1 MSILS
6 RYLTFEILKYFGL
19 MLAMVVGV
27 YLAVE
32 CIEKIDNFMDDQ
44 MPIPMMVRFFL
55 YKTPFIVAQITP
67 VGLLLAILIVF
78 GLMSKHH
85 EIIALQSG
93 GISIYDL
100 VRPVV
105 LIGAVFS
112 LLLFVVA
119 ELVVPLT
126 MERANRIRR
135 LGVDQKMLVTAQGT
149 NIWLKGPG
157 TINYIAYY
165 NPKDHSI
172 KGVRLN
178 FFDERFNLARRV
190 DARQGY
196 FEAGQWVLSGIMEQ
210 VRDRNTGTYQ
220 VHLHEELRESLD
232 LAPADLQRVAKKSE
246 EMGFFELKQFVR
258 KVEAEGYDAT
268 VYRVDLYAKV
278 AFPAICLIMSLL
290 GTGLAARGKLTE
302 GLPLSIT
309 YGLGLAFTY
318 WVFYSF
324 CLSLGYSG
332 MLPPL
337 LAAWTAN
344 FMFLCIGLMALLH
357 AE

>member
-6 RYLTFEILKYFGL
+6 RYLTREILKYFGL
-19 MLAMVVGV
+19 TLAMVVGI
-27 YLAVE
+27 YLAVDFL
-32 CIEKIDNFMDDQ
+32 EKIDNFMEDQ
-44 MPIPMMVRFFL
+44 IPIPMMVRFFL
-55 YKTPFIVAQITP
+55 YKTPFIIAQITP

-78 GLMSKHH
+78 GLMSKNN

-100 VRPVV
+100 VRPVL
-105 LIGAVFS
+105 LIGVVFS

-119 ELVVPLT
+119 ELVVPVT
-126 MERANRIRR
+126 MDQASRIRR
-135 LGVDQKMLVTAQGT
+135 QGTHKKLVVASKGT
-149 NIWLKGPG
+149 NIWLKGQG

-172 KGVRLN
+172 AGVRLN
-178 FFDERFNLARRV
+178 FFDDQFNLARRI
-190 DARQGY
+190 DARRGY
-196 FEAGQWVLSGIMEQ
+196 FEKDQWVLSGIMEQ
-210 VRDRNTGTYQ
+210 VRDSETGGYQ
-220 VHLHEELRESLD
+220 VHTHTELRESID
-232 LAPADLQRVAKKSE
+232 LVPADLQRVAKKSE
-246 EMGFFELKQFVR
+246 EMGFFELRRFVQ

-278 AFPAICLIMSLL
+278 AFPAICLMMSLL

-302 GLPLSIT
+302 GLPVSIT
-309 YGLGLAFTY
+309 YGLGLAFVY
-318 WVFYSF
+318 WVVYSF
-324 CLSLGYSG
+324 CISLGYSG

-344 FMFLCIGLMALLH
+344 FMFLCVGLLALLQS
-357 AE
+357 E